1 MSLLNV
7 GIATDSEHGTESSE
21 LSTLT
26 SPGQPSP
33 LRFGRID
40 RLLAQQPA
48 VQAIRDDA
56 RAVVQGAYAAAAAV
70 PPMCALG
77 HRDGDLQE
85 RVVQLEDAMQQLVGA
100 HGTLDN
106 LFGSLR
112 AVHENVNNLCDEHE
126 SQRRAEGQSDSRHS
140 TRSVSLRAWICISC
154 LS

>member
-7 GIATDSEHGTESSE
+7 GIATDSEHGTDSSE
-21 LSTLT
+21 MSTLN

-33 LRFGRID
+33 LRFGRLD

-48 VQAIRDDA
+48 VQAVREDA

-70 PPMCALG
+70 TPMFALG
-77 HRDGDLQE
+77 RRDGDLHE
-85 RVVQLEDAMQQLVGA
+85 RVTQLEDAMQQLVGN

-112 AVHENVNNLCDEHE
+112 AVHDNVNNLYDAYET
-126 SQRRAEGQSDSRHS
+126 QRRAEGQPDSRQ
-140 TRSVSLRAWICISC
+140 
-154 LS
+154 